1 MWVLGERGVN
11 PPFRVMMRQM
21 MQCMLARGGKP
32 AQNGRTM
39 IRFSLFG
46 VRVTIHPTLW
56 LMLAALGGLFSVS
69 GLGDLLGVAVFAMAG
84 LLCLLV
90 HEMGHALVG
99 SRLGGGSPEIWLAW
113 LGGACNN
120 PDSRL
125 TRVGG
130 VLMTMSGPA
139 ASVLL
144 GLFAVAALGAYIG
157 SFPVACYIG
166 LHALAGVVH
175 AETWLL
181 GSSYLILFFICLIQ
195 VCFWWSVFNLLPV
208 FPLDGGQIM
217 HGLMESPRRM
227 HFLSLLF
234 ACLLMA
240 GCAVLGLWLIAILMF
255 MLAALNYR
263 CVQQAPY

>member
-1 MWVLGERGVN
+1 
-11 PPFRVMMRQM
+11 
-21 MQCMLARGGKP
+21 
-32 AQNGRTM
+32 M

-46 VRVTIHPTLW
+46 VRVRIHPTLW
-56 LMLAALGGLFSVS
+56 LMLAALGGVFSVS
-69 GLGDLLGVAVFAMAG
+69 GLGDLFGVVVFVVAG

-99 SRLGGGSPEIWLAW
+99 QRLGGGEPEVWLAW

-130 VLMTMSGPA
+130 VLMTMAGPA

-157 SFPVACYIG
+157 HFRAACYIG

-181 GSSYLILFFICLIQ
+181 GSSYVILFLICLMQ
-195 VCFWWSVFNLLPV
+195 VCFWWSLFNLLPV

-217 HGLMESPRRM
+217 NGLMESPRRM
-227 HFLSLLF
+227 HFFSLLF
-234 ACLLMA
+234 ACLLTA
-240 GCAVLGLWLIAILMF
+240 GCGVLGLWLMALLMLL
-255 MLAALNYR
+255 LAGLNYR
-263 CVQQAPY
+263 CMRQAPY